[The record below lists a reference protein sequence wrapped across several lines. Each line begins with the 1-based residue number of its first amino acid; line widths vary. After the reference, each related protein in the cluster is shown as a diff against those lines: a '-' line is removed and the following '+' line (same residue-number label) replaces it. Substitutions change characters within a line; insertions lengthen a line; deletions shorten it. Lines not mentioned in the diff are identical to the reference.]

1 MRRIGWSVLVLGL
14 VLPGIPVAHALE
26 EGELVRRDGQWQYL
40 SSEDPGL
47 KYLLLKGIISQ
58 EEYEKGRMVLETKQR
73 LQQPSFRIDV
83 NNGLNVRV
91 GDKFLLKLR
100 LLAQARYTHHTYNE
114 AWANNGDS
122 KNFPELVGGQVEF
135 RAVKQQSD
143 ANTFQVIRTRLQ
155 FLGYAFDPDFRYNV
169 SFAFD
174 QQELNQDGTGGTG
187 RLLDAY
193 VSSWHIAWGT
203 VQVGQQR
210 VWFNRAL
217 ITSIATLGFADNM
230 IVQNAF
236 AANVLNRRDIGIAIL
251 SDEDKYRFNYAIGI
265 YNGTGINQ
273 TDEGVSAS
281 QVVPGTTSAQRRLIG
296 IRALEPGK

>member
-26 EGELVRRDGQWQYL
+26 EGDLVRRDGQWQYL

-169 SFAFD
+169 SK
-174 QQELNQDGTGGTG
+174 GC
-187 RLLDAY
+187 R
-193 VSSWHIAWGT
+193 
-203 VQVGQQR
+203 
-210 VWFNRAL
+210 
-217 ITSIATLGFADNM
+217 
-230 IVQNAF
+230 
-236 AANVLNRRDIGIAIL
+236 
-251 SDEDKYRFNYAIGI
+251 
-265 YNGTGINQ
+265 
-273 TDEGVSAS
+273 
-281 QVVPGTTSAQRRLIG
+281 
-296 IRALEPGK
+296 